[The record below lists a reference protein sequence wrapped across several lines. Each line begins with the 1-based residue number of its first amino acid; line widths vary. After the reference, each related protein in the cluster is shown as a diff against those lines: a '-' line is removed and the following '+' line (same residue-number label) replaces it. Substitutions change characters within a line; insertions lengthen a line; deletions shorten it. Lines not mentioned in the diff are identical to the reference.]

1 MSQPND
7 RARAGRRAGARTV
20 VGIAAA
26 IVALTAGRA
35 AGAQTP
41 VPATPPAPR
50 DTVRAD
56 SVRADSIRAARADS
70 LRRAPSDS
78 AARDSAVARAMRA
91 GRMGGSV
98 FDQVGV
104 DRLRLST
111 IGASIGIALP
121 RRVEPTQLYAVYA
134 DYGEIARGVRV
145 VFETSYWTSRYTD
158 AEVRGLE
165 RAIGRAVGTDTLHF
179 GRIRTSDLTL
189 ATDVRFFPGERRAA
203 RRGAR
208 GDAAVL
214 RPFVGGGFALHFL
227 DIEGVPINDTFV
239 EQSLD
244 GVGLG
249 LAATAGL
256 DVALLPNV
264 SLTMHARYDLF
275 SGAHFASLR
284 GGGSYRFDASSATS
298 AARAL
303 FAPRG
308 RR

>member
-1 MSQPND
+1 MSQPSD

-20 VGIAAA
+20 VGAAATIAA
-26 IVALTAGRA
+26 LLAGRRA
-35 AGAQTP
+35 TAQSP
-41 VPATPPAPR
+41 VPR
-50 DTVRAD
+50 DTLRAD
-56 SVRADSIRAARADS
+56 SARAAAADS

-78 AARDSAVARAMRA
+78 AGRDSAVARAR
-91 GRMGGSV
+91 RGSGATPTV
-98 FDQVGV
+98 FDAVGI

-111 IGASIGIALP
+111 VGAAMGLALP
-121 RRVEPTQLYAVYA
+121 RRSEPAQLYAVFA

-145 VFETSYWTSRYTD
+145 VFETSYWTSRYSD
-158 AEVRGLE
+158 GAVRGLE
-165 RAIGRAVGTDTLHF
+165 QAVGRAVGTDTLHF

-189 ATDVRFFPGERRAA
+189 GTDVRFYPRERRAA

-214 RPFVGGGFALHFL
+214 RPFVGGGFALHLL

-239 EQSLD
+239 EQALD

-249 LAATAGL
+249 LAGTAGL

-284 GGGSYRFDASSATS
+284 AGGSYRFDATRPADV
-298 AARAL
+298 ARTL
-303 FAPRG
+303 LAPWG